1 MMKKIN
7 GVETISTQQQREIL
21 LWYTISKR
29 LLLLCIMLLVAAT
42 VTQWYLHR
50 YYAPSCTPCISKA
63 YADEINKK
71 HTATKN
77 GAQNKK
83 VIETERA
90 RGTALIAHYATALAL
105 HHDQV
110 QNTQLTDLKLTP
122 QGFTARYMITNR
134 NAVQPLLDHLTASSE
149 IQKASLESIEQKNNV
164 ITCTIQAVWKK

>member
-21 LWYTISKR
+21 LWYMISKR
-29 LLLLCIMLLVAAT
+29 LLLFCIMLLIAAT
-42 VTQWYLHR
+42 ATQWYLHR
-50 YYAPSCTPCISKA
+50 YYAPSCTPCISKS

-71 HTATKN
+71 YTATKN
-77 GAQNKK
+77 SAQNKK
-83 VIETERA
+83 VIETEHA
-90 RGTALIAHYATALAL
+90 RGTALTAQYATALTL

-122 QGFTARYMITNR
+122 QGFTARYAIANR
-134 NAVQPLLDHLTASSE
+134 NAVQQLLDNLTTSSA

-164 ITCTIQAVWKK
+164 NTCVIQAMWKK